1 MLLNEEQQAVV
12 DCMSK
17 KILCLAGAGA
27 GKTATMLERIKK
39 QVNSGIPANQILVL
53 TFTNA
58 AAFNMAERFKKG
70 TNSAITPEFR
80 TFHGFCYSVLIRS
93 KEVREKLG
101 YSSVPGICDEAEFK
115 KIHTEAKLQ
124 CSTTLSDEILS
135 KPLSE
140 LKLSDKKLFE
150 YNLYQKAL
158 KRLLGQKNVIT
169 FDLLSQKICGLFHDN
184 DESVQRFKNQYKY
197 LYVDEFQDT
206 DPVQM
211 TFVGSFPTDTNFFM
225 IGDALQ
231 CIYQFRNCS
240 NRYIKALSKDDSWT
254 HFMLHKNFRSTTQIC
269 NFANSM
275 SSYAE
280 KAYRIEMEGQ
290 RSGEDVVVIY
300 GSNSD
305 FNNPVDSSHLTK
317 LIKMVQSSDE
327 ESAILCRTNREVSC
341 VCNAFKEAGIE
352 YTTSN
357 KTNDDVELLKCFLD
371 NYYAVNWLSTF
382 LDSARYADYIRNSYF
397 LEAGRDIMQWFK
409 QNYGSN
415 TKVAD
420 RLKKIDAIKEI
431 LIKYDKPEDKYNQ
444 IVKLLK
450 TKMKSVT
457 APTGEAE
464 DDVLIQYIID
474 NIEDIEEHRVYVGT
488 IHSSKGLEYEHV
500 YLMGVNDGMFMLDSE
515 EMLNL
520 YYVGIT
526 RAINRL
532 TIFRR

>member
-12 DCMSK
+12 DCRSN

-27 GKTATMLERIKK
+27 GKTATMLERIKRL
-39 QVNSGIPANQILVL
+39 VNSGVPANQILVL

-58 AAFNMAERFKKG
+58 AAFNMSERFKKSV
-70 TNSAITPEFR
+70 NSAILPEFR

-101 YSSVPGICDEAEFK
+101 YSSVPGICDEAEYK
-115 KIHTEAKLQ
+115 KIHTEAKIQ
-124 CSTTLSDEILS
+124 CNTTLSDEILAT
-135 KPLSE
+135 PLSE
-140 LKLSDKKLFE
+140 LKLSEKKLFE
-150 YNLYQKAL
+150 YQLYQKAL
-158 KRLLGQKNVIT
+158 KRLLAQKNVIT
-169 FDLLSQKICGLFHDN
+169 FDLLSQKVCGLFHDN
-184 DESVQRFKNQYKY
+184 DESVQRFKDYYKCI
-197 LYVDEFQDT
+197 LTDEFQDCDST
-206 DPVQM
+206 QIK
-211 TFVGSFPTDTNFFM
+211 FLGSFPPETSQFCV
-225 IGDALQ
+225 GDALQ
-231 CIYQFRNCS
+231 NIYAFRGCTNK
-240 NRYIKALSKDDSWT
+240 YIKVLSKDPNWT
-254 HFMLHKNFRSTTQIC
+254 QFMLHKNFRSTTQIC

-275 SSYAE
+275 SKYAE
-280 KAYRIEMEGQ
+280 KSYRIEMEGQ

-300 GSNSD
+300 GSNSN
-305 FNNPVDSSHLTK
+305 FNEPVDISHVSK
-317 LIKMVQSSDE
+317 LIKMVKSSDE
-327 ESAILCRTNREVSC
+327 ESAILCRTNKEVAC
-341 VCNAFKEAGIE
+341 ICNAFKEAEIE

-357 KTNDDVELLKCFLD
+357 KTNDDVELLKCSLD
-371 NYYAVNWLSTF
+371 NLYAVNWLSTF
-382 LDSARYADYIRNSYF
+382 LDSSRYADYIRNSYW
-397 LEAGRDIMQWFK
+397 LEPGRDMMQWFR

-431 LIKYDKPEDKYNQ
+431 LVKYDRPEDKFEK

-457 APTGEAE
+457 VPTEDTD

-474 NIEDIEEHRVYVGT
+474 NIEDIEDHKVYVGT

-500 YLMGVNDGMFMLDSE
+500 YIMGVNDGMFILDSE

-526 RAINRL
+526 RAMNRL

>member
-12 DCMSK
+12 DSLSK

-39 QVNSGIPANQILVL
+39 QVNSGTPANQILVL

-70 TNSAITPEFR
+70 TNSAIIPEFR

-101 YSSVPGICDEAEFK
+101 YSSVPGICDEAEYK
-115 KIHTEAKLQ
+115 KIHTEAKMQ
-124 CSTTLSDEILS
+124 CNTTLSDEVLAT
-135 KPLSE
+135 PLSE
-140 LKLSDKKLFE
+140 LKLSEKKLFE
-150 YNLYQKAL
+150 YRLYQKAL
-158 KRLLGQKNVIT
+158 KRLLAQKNVIT
-169 FDLLSQKICGLFHDN
+169 FDLLSKKICGLFRDN
-184 DESVQRFKNQYKY
+184 DASVQRFKNQYKY

-211 TFVGSFPTDTNFFM
+211 QFIGSFPADTNFFL

-240 NRYIKALSKDDSWT
+240 NKYIKAISKDNSWT

-269 NFANSM
+269 NFANKM
-275 SSYAE
+275 STYAE
-280 KAYRIEMEGQ
+280 KSYRIEMEGQ
-290 RSGEDVVVIY
+290 RSGEDVTVIY
-300 GSNSD
+300 GSNSN
-305 FNNPVDSSHLTK
+305 FNEPVDASHIAK
-317 LIKMVQSSDE
+317 LIKMVKTSDE
-327 ESAILCRTNREVSC
+327 ESAILCRTNKEVAC
-341 VCNAFKEAGIE
+341 ICNAFKEAEIE

-357 KTNDDVELLKCFLD
+357 KTNDDVELLKCSLD
-371 NYYAVNWLSTF
+371 NLYAVNWLSTF
-382 LDSARYADYIRNSYF
+382 LDGPRYADYIRNSYW
-397 LEAGRDIMQWFK
+397 LEPGRDMMQWFR

-415 TKVAD
+415 TKVAE

-431 LIKYDKPEDKYNQ
+431 LVKYDNHQDKYSH

-450 TKMKSVT
+450 TKMKSVEVPAQDT
-457 APTGEAE
+457 E
-464 DDVLIQYIID
+464 DDVLIQFIID

-488 IHSSKGLEYEHV
+488 IHSSKGLEYGHV
-500 YLMGVNDGMFMLDSE
+500 YLMGVNDGMFVLDSE

-526 RAINRL
+526 RAMDRL